1 MAAGAPGRERGA
13 HLLKRANK
21 TLGAPT
27 DAEVVRLSLERLA
40 GMEEFWRFMQQNRRI
55 LKPGSIK
62 SS

>member
-21 TLGAPT
+21 TLGAPK
-27 DAEVVRLSLERLA
+27 DAEVVRLSLERVA